1 MSFVLSPISMYP
13 EDLLDGLGA
22 VPGERRW
29 WAAYTRVR
37 QEKRLAA
44 DLARRKVPFYLP
56 LVERRHL
63 YRGRRQDSQIP
74 LFGSYVFLYANS
86 AEYLQSLNTNRIA
99 QMLQIADG
107 HELYHDL
114 VQIRRLIESKIP
126 LTIEA
131 RLKPG
136 QRVRVKHG
144 SFAGLEGI
152 VESRC
157 RQTRLVIGVM
167 FLQQGISIEIDDY
180 MLEPLDNSVSAC
192 AP

>member
-1 MSFVLSPISMYP
+1 M
-13 EDLLDGLGA
+13 
-22 VPGERRW
+22 
-29 WAAYTRVR
+29 
-37 QEKRLAA
+37 
-44 DLARRKVPFYLP
+44 
-56 LVERRHL
+56 
-63 YRGRRQDSQIP
+63 
-74 LFGSYVFLYANS
+74 
-86 AEYLQSLNTNRIA
+86 
-99 QMLQIADG
+99 
-107 HELYHDL
+107 
-114 VQIRRLIESKIP
+114 IESKIP

-180 MLEPLDNSVSAC
+180 MLEPLDNSMSAC